1 MDLGKKMKTGFS
13 KVALGV
19 ALALSA
25 VSAYAMPSTIM
36 AYAIMEWG
44 FTYAAAQAL
53 AFVVTMVAS
62 SVVTK
67 AFFSPEQGAGG
78 LAGASPNPG
87 NRMQLPPATDNKLPI
102 VYGSAY
108 LGGIVTDLSI
118 TSDNQTLYYCIALCE
133 VTNEG
138 ADKITFGN
146 VYWGGKRCVFDS
158 TNKYNVVGLLDESTG
173 TTDDAVSG
181 KLSIYLYS
189 NGSNKP
195 ANSSVSAVSLM
206 NASGLVYKWPSS
218 NLMTNCAFAIVKISY
233 SSDAGLTGMQQTKF
247 RVTNSRTLPGDCFL
261 DYMTDSVYGA
271 ALPLDAIDQTSLDAL
286 NVYSDGGLAY
296 TTYEGNPAS
305 IKRFMFDGVIDTGRS
320 IMDNLQDMASCCD
333 CLLRYNEITG
343 QWGVIVQ
350 EPTYTVVMDLND
362 SNMVSSL
369 QVTPLDIA
377 ASYNVIECKFPDKS
391 NQDAFN
397 SATFDLAQI
406 DPALLYP
413 NEPVNKQSVALPLV
427 NDDVR
432 AQYLANRMLK
442 ASREDLQLMVNINFT
457 GIQLEAGDV
466 VTVTNANYGWTAK
479 LFRVLKVTEDFASDG
494 AVTAKLQLTEFN
506 PSVYSDASITQF
518 TPAPNTGIPNPL
530 VFGSIAA
537 PVVVNLQPTIANPTF
552 SVQVTASS
560 SGVVQYAEIW
570 YSAYSNPSAT
580 QRIFAGTTSVMANG
594 TPYTPGV
601 LMDTVALPNIPTG
614 DWYFFTRMVN
624 SLGTSGFSPASS
636 ILRWRPST
644 FQYSSR
650 YLIVAYADDVNGT
663 NLSASPIGKQYYGLL
678 NSDGTSFST
687 VASDYKWYFADPSFG
702 TSVKLLYSNRTGRK
716 FSFATGF
723 ATYAAGSGRYVP
735 SQTAIYDQSIW
746 SALQDG
752 LNYIDLDARTGQL
765 LQTGT
770 TSTGSGEI
778 AVVNNPDGKVI
789 ASLAQLLDFGHG
801 VQTFTG
807 SAANLTID
815 IYGRVLGFVSPD
827 DFYYTMYNVTAT
839 AGQTVFTP
847 TARQADYIVGM
858 DLVFRNG
865 TLLDTTDYTE
875 NSTTVTLSTGAAS
888 GDRICII
895 SMRAISSGNTY
906 VDTNMNVSSV
916 ASAVVTYDA
925 LNLPW
930 QTVYAGDIHTFV
942 NTGTPTQ
949 YTVQSV
955 NTATRQITYTAAVTG
970 VSAGANIYIYR
981 AASSVYRPFS
991 RQKTTLSS
999 ATSYTPTTWA
1009 LDSGYEKLY
1018 LNGAAVNDQDYDLVS
1033 GAITNFPIAA
1043 SGLLTMIQFA
1053 DSNTTTPIGNQTSQA
1068 ANTVPFQLTYYYNL
1082 NQDAF
1087 ELYYNGA
1094 LQVPTDDY
1102 AIGTGSYTLSIAP
1115 ETSLSVLQQTTYQ
1128 RTGAA

>member
-1 MDLGKKMKTGFS
+1 MALGKKMRTGFS
-13 KVALGV
+13 KYVIGASL
-19 ALALSA
+19 LLSA
-25 VSAYAMPSTIM
+25 VSAYSMPSTIM

-62 SVVTK
+62 AVVSK
-67 AFFSPEQGAGG
+67 AFFSPAEYGMS
-78 LAGASPNPG
+78 GASPNPG
-87 NRMQLPPATDNKLPI
+87 NRAQVPPATDNKLPV

-108 LGGIVTDLSI
+108 LGGIITDLSI
-118 TSDNQTLYYCIALCE
+118 TDDNQDLYYVIALCE
-133 VTNEG
+133 VTGNG
-138 ADKITFGN
+138 ADTITFGN
-146 VYWGGKRCVFDS
+146 VYWGGKRCVFNG
-158 TNKYNVVGLLDESTG
+158 TNAYKVDALVDESTN
-173 TTDDAVSG
+173 TTDTSIAG
-181 KLSIYLYS
+181 KMEIYLYR
-189 NGSNKP
+189 NGSG
-195 ANSSVSAVSLM
+195 AAV
-206 NASGLVYKWPSS
+206 NSGLSAIQVMSASNLTYKWDSTK
-218 NLMTNCAFAIVKISY
+218 LMTNCAFAIVKITY

-247 RVTNSRTLPGDCFL
+247 QVTNSRTAPGDCFY

-271 ALPLDAIDQTSLDAL
+271 ALTADAIDQNSLNAL
-286 NVYSDGGLAY
+286 NVYSAQSMNY
-296 TTYEGNPAS
+296 TTYEGVTAALT
-305 IKRFMFDGVIDTGRS
+305 RFKFDGVIDTGRS

-343 QWGVIVQ
+343 KWGVIVQ
-350 EPTYTVVMDLND
+350 QPSYTVVMDLND
-362 SNMVSSL
+362 SNMVSAL

-377 ASYNVIECKFPDKS
+377 ASYNVIECKFPDNS

-427 NDDVR
+427 NNNVR

-442 ASREDLQLMVNINFT
+442 ASREDLQLMVNINFS

-466 VTVTNANYGWTAK
+466 VTVTNANYGWVAK
-479 LFRVLKVTEDFASDG
+479 LFRILKVTEDFASDG
-494 AVTAKLQLTEFN
+494 AVTAKLQLAEFN
-506 PSVYSDASITQF
+506 PSVYSDVNVTQF

-530 VFGSIAA
+530 VFGSIPA
-537 PVVVNLQPTIANPTF
+537 PIVSNLQPTIANPTF
-552 SVQVTASS
+552 SVQVTAAQ
-560 SGVVQYAEIW
+560 SGVIQYAEIW
-570 YSAYSNPSAT
+570 YSAYSNPSSS
-580 QRIFAGTTSVMANG
+580 QRIFAGTTSVRANG
-594 TPYTPGV
+594 SPYTPGA

-614 DWYFFTRMVN
+614 DWYFFTRMAN

-636 ILRWRPST
+636 VLRWRPST
-644 FQYSSR
+644 FQYTSR
-650 YLIVAYADDVNGT
+650 YLVVAYADSITGT
-663 NLSASPIGKQYYGLL
+663 GFSSSPIGKQYYGLL
-678 NSDGTSFST
+678 NSDVSNFVST
-687 VASDYKWYFADPSFG
+687 PASYQWFFADPSFG

-735 SQTAIYDQSIW
+735 SQTAIYDQSVW

-752 LNYIDLDARTGQL
+752 TNYIDLDARTGQL
-765 LQTGT
+765 IQTGT

-778 AVVNNPDGKVI
+778 AVINNSDGKVV

-815 IYGRVLGFVSPD
+815 IYGRVLGFVAPD
-827 DFYYTMYNVTAT
+827 DFYYTMYNATAT

-865 TLLDTTDYTE
+865 ALLDTTDYTE
-875 NSTTVTLSTGAAS
+875 NSTTVTLGTGAAS
-888 GDRICII
+888 GDKICII
-895 SMRAISSGNTY
+895 SMRAISSGNAY

-925 LNLPW
+925 ANLPW
-930 QTVYAGDIHTFV
+930 QTVYAGDKHTFA

-955 NTATRQITYTAAVTG
+955 NAATRQITYTTTVSG
-970 VSAGANIYIYR
+970 VSAGANIYVYR
-981 AASSVYRPFS
+981 SAGLSYRPFS
-991 RQKTTLSS
+991 RQT
-999 ATSYTPTTWA
+999 ATFSGTSTYTPTTWA
-1009 LDSGYEKLY
+1009 FDSGYEKLY
-1018 LNGAAVNDQDYDLVS
+1018 LNGASVNDQDYDLVS
-1033 GAITNFPIAA
+1033 GALTNFSSPA
-1043 SGLLTMIQFA
+1043 SGLMTMIQFT

-1068 ANTVPFQLTYYYNL
+1068 AGTVPFQSTYYFNL

-1094 LQVPTDDY
+1094 LQVVGVDY
-1102 AIGTGSYTLSIAP
+1102 TTGAGSYTLASAPDSSIGI
-1115 ETSLSVLQQTTYQ
+1115 LQQTTYQ
-1128 RTGAA
+1128 RTDAA